1 MDVQLKILRSV
12 YVEVTNELFFI
23 SLFYGGVRGGA

>member
-12 YVEVTNELFFI
+12 YVEVTNEQI
-23 SLFYGGVRGGA
+23 IIIFYLSIL